1 MRHGRIVAR
10 RTNDSSA
17 NCCAAQL
24 SEDQRREAVF
34 AELLAADGSEIYL
47 RPAEWYVLPDREV
60 TFATVVAA
68 AARRSETAVG
78 YRTADHAHD
87 PDAGYGVQVNPAKSE
102 TFTIAPGDR
111 VVVLAEA

>member
-1 MRHGRIVAR
+1 MAC
-10 RTNDSSA
+10 RTNDPSA
-17 NCCAAQL
+17 NCCA
-24 SEDQRREAVF
+24 
-34 AELLAADGSEIYL
+34 
-47 RPAEWYVLPDREV
+47 RPPDREV

-78 YRTADHAHD
+78 YRTADRAHD

>member
-1 MRHGRIVAR
+1 MVRA
-10 RTNDSSA
+10 
-17 NCCAAQL
+17 
-24 SEDQRREAVF
+24 
-34 AELLAADGSEIYL
+34 
-47 RPAEWYVLPDREV
+47 PDREV
-60 TFATVVAA
+60 TFATVVAG

-78 YRTADHAHD
+78 YDGRLIAHD